1 MSARLATLG
10 HNKIYTNIGSSRRIF
25 RARDGPKH
33 NGTSVL
39 DAARVTGRI
48 SLPQGHNSATG
59 LECRIQPAH
68 LIIDEGQVHAEAA
81 AAAGSGDISGKH
93 LPLLGFRYVDESVE
107 DARARDTQSGEDLRS
122 CH

>member
-59 LECRIQPAH
+59 LKRWIEPAR
-68 LIIDEGQVHAEAA
+68 LITDEGKIHAETFAA
-81 AAAGSGDISGKH
+81 TGSGDIAGKH
-93 LPLLGFRYVDESVE
+93 LPHLGFRHVHESDEAHRAL
-107 DARARDTQSGEDLRS
+107 AR
-122 CH
+122 